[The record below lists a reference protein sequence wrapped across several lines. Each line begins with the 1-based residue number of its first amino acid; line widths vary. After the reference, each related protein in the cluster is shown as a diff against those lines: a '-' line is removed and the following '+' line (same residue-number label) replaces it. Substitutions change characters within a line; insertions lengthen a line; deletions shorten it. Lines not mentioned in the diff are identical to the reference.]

1 MIGLLE
7 KMRVRLDERFP
18 VARDF
23 IRPGFD
29 EIEMVM

>member
-1 MIGLLE
+1 VIDLLE
-7 KMRVRLDERFP
+7 TIKAKLDERFP
-18 VARDF
+18 LARDF